1 VKKNRFLSLAALLLW
16 GVSVSAQMPVN
27 QPYWLT
33 LEQGKRYFRNEAY
46 GDALIA
52 FEDARR
58 ERQAMYTRM
67 ERALID
73 LLSLPEVRF
82 LGDSL
87 EQVERYISDRSQAN
101 AATALEELYYRVS
114 KASLEGSVTRA
125 LEQFGLLKNYPEA
138 EYWIGETYRAEGEL
152 GIALGQYQKAYE
164 QRAFLENPGFDAEI
178 LYKMVDIHKARQ
190 EYTEMERR
198 ALEILEGISP
208 GGISPQGSP
217 SGGNPRDPLWS
228 GDSNTF
234 TRDAMTR
241 ILENDGIDRFLS
253 LYRYSNSVVERAHRL
268 LGFYYYASGRHN
280 RAAEHLMFAFLIQN
294 TLLIEEIIRG
304 QFDFAYTTLD
314 ALMAE
319 ILKRPALSA
328 YIDEAEY
335 YKTLY
340 YLGAAL
346 YGSTGKSTPA
356 GSLWAFLNRQPQAG
370 EWRGR
375 AQRQLRS
382 PFVEQAREMP

>member
-1 VKKNRFLSLAALLLW
+1 MKKNRFLFLAVLFLG
-16 GVSVSAQMPVN
+16 GVFVSAQMPVN

-33 LEQGKRYFRNEAY
+33 LERGKRYFRNGAY

-67 ERALID
+67 EQALID

-87 EQVERYISDRSQAN
+87 ENVERYISDGYQVN
-101 AATALEELYYRVS
+101 AAAALEELYYRVS
-114 KASLEGSVTRA
+114 KGSLEGSVTRA
-125 LEQFGLLKNYPEA
+125 LEQLRLLKNYPEA
-138 EYWIGETYRAEGEL
+138 EYWIGETYRVEGEL
-152 GIALGQYQKAYE
+152 GIALRQYQKAYE
-164 QRAFLENPGFDAEI
+164 QRVFLENPGFDAEI
-178 LYKMVDIHKARQ
+178 LYRMVDIHKARQ

-198 ALEILEGISP
+198 ALEIIEGNSFE
-208 GGISPQGSP
+208 GS
-217 SGGNPRDPLWS
+217 PRDPLWS
-228 GDSNTF
+228 EGADTF
-234 TRDAMTR
+234 TRNAMTR
-241 ILENDGIDRFLS
+241 ILETDGIDRFLT
-253 LYRYSNSVVERAHRL
+253 LYRYLNPVVERAHRL

-280 RAAEHLMFAFLIQN
+280 RAAEHLMFASLIQN
-294 TLLIEEIIRG
+294 TVLIEEIIRNL
-304 QFDFAYTTLD
+304 FDFTFSSLETL
-314 ALMAE
+314 MEE
-319 ILKRPALSA
+319 ILKRPVLLA
-328 YIDEAEY
+328 YIDEVEY

-346 YGSTGKSTPA
+346 YGSTGALTPA
-356 GSLWAFLNRQPQAG
+356 GSLWTFLNRQPQAG

-382 PFVEQAREMP
+382 PFVEQALEMP